1 MLAGSL
7 TLSYRPTPMAYAS
20 LEVKRL
26 WLCSKIKRTILIY
39 LEWRSPLTILE
50 FIAPISTFVFPK
62 AHSYL
67 DSVTPKIYQVLSE
80 VYLIT

>member
-1 MLAGSL
+1 
-7 TLSYRPTPMAYAS
+7 MAHAS

-26 WLCSKIKRTILIY
+26 WLGSKIKRTILIY
-39 LEWRSPLTILE
+39 YLEWRSPLNILE
-50 FIAPISTFVFPK
+50 FIAAIPTFIFPK

-67 DSVTPKIYQVLSE
+67 YSVTPKIYQVLSE